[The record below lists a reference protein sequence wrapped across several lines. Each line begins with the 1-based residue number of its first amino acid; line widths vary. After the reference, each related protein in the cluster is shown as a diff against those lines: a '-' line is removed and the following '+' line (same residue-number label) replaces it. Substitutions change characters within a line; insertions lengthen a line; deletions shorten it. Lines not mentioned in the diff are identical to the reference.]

1 MKRMGDDKFTLN
13 DVEMLFDLQDF
24 WEYYASDILNSGVRG
39 AIAEFIVNKALNVSI
54 FMRGWQPFDVIYGA
68 YRIEVK
74 SSAFVHSTTTD
85 KLSRPV
91 FNISKR
97 QVFLDETKWTQPKR
111 NSDYY
116 IFALFACKDVREAD
130 TMKLDQWEF
139 YIVPTSYLNENY
151 DNSKTISLS
160 VVQSIGKKAT
170 YSTLRDTL
178 NDLILSIEGDASCS
192 VKISGETEEG
202 ESE

>member
-1 MKRMGDDKFTLN
+1 MKHSGNDRFTFN
-13 DVEMLFDLQDF
+13 CEETLFDLQDF
-24 WEYYASDILNSGVRG
+24 WEYYASDILDSRIRG
-39 AIAEFIVNKALNVSI
+39 AMAEFIVNKALNVNI
-54 FMRGWQPFDVIYGA
+54 FMQGWQPFDIIYGA

-74 SSAFVHSTTTD
+74 SSGYVHNTTTD
-85 KLSRPV
+85 HLSKPV

-97 QVFLDETKWTQPKR
+97 QVYLDETKWTKPKR

-130 TMKLDQWEF
+130 TMKLEQWEF
-139 YIVPTSYLNENY
+139 YIVPTSYLNEYY

-170 YSTLRDTL
+170 YDTLRDTL
-178 NDLILSIEGDASCS
+178 NNLILSIEGNAACENKTACDY
-192 VKISGETEEG
+192 EEV
-202 ESE
+202 EE